1 MDAQS
6 SGSRSMK
13 KKEKKKITTK
23 KFNKRRNQK
32 IQVYKLLDETVET
45 ILRKNIWTSKC
56 MSLASQKSW
65 AQ

>member
-23 KFNKRRNQK
+23 KVNKRRN
-32 IQVYKLLDETVET
+32 
-45 ILRKNIWTSKC
+45 
-56 MSLASQKSW
+56 
-65 AQ
+65 